1 MSMPGQHQIDA
12 KLGNPIEH
20 VGEISMAQKNVD
32 RFRHHQLFNLL
43 QLPVDV
49 TSPLRLSSAMWLVY
63 ADQIQR
69 LAANTMGARAWRRM
83 WMPCAMNSPV
93 IDSSVPL
100 SSSWLPRHPKT
111 PKGARRPASV
121 RTTSPCCS

>member
-32 RFRHHQLFNLL
+32 RFRHHQLFNLP

-49 TSPLRLSSAMWLVY
+49 TSPLRLSSAMLLVY

-69 LAANTMGARAWRRM
+69 LAAQYNGRTCLAQDVDALRHEY
-83 WMPCAMNSPV
+83 
-93 IDSSVPL
+93 
-100 SSSWLPRHPKT
+100 PRD
-111 PKGARRPASV
+111 RLLFPALLFV
-121 RTTSPCCS
+121 

>member
-1 MSMPGQHQIDA
+1 MPGQHQIDA

-32 RFRHHQLFNLL
+32 RFRHHQLFNLP
-43 QLPVDV
+43 QLPLDV

-69 LAANTMGARAWRRM
+69 LPAQYNGRTSLAQDMDA
-83 WMPCAMNSPV
+83 
-93 IDSSVPL
+93 
-100 SSSWLPRHPKT
+100 LPREQPQN
-111 PKGARRPASV
+111 RLL
-121 RTTSPCCS
+121 SPPLLLALAQSAK

>member
-32 RFRHHQLFNLL
+32 RFRHHQLFNLP

-63 ADQIQR
+63 ADPLPR
-69 LAANTMGARAWRRM
+69 LAAQYNGRTCLAQHVYARRRESPRERHLCPPPLLLVTQRAQDPEARA
-83 WMPCAMNSPV
+83 A
-93 IDSSVPL
+93 
-100 SSSWLPRHPKT
+100 
-111 PKGARRPASV
+111 
-121 RTTSPCCS
+121 

>member
-32 RFRHHQLFNLL
+32 RFRHHQLFNLP

-69 LAANTMGARAWRRM
+69 LAPQHNGRTCLAQDVDAGKLGDTKTVEGFGQARQGDTWS
-83 WMPCAMNSPV
+83 NDFH
-93 IDSSVPL
+93 I
-100 SSSWLPRHPKT
+100 
-111 PKGARRPASV
+111 
-121 RTTSPCCS
+121 